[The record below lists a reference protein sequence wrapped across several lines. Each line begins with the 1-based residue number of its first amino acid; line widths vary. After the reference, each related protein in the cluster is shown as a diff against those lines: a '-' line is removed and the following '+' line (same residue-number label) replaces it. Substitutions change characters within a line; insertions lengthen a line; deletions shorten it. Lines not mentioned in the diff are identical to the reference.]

1 MRHENGYWID
11 ENGNRWNDYCSEER
25 AKELSS
31 SMINCYNCYNCRNC
45 RNCCGC
51 GNCRGCCGC
60 CGCYNCY
67 NCNNCSNCSNCCGC
81 RNCRDCRDC
90 YGYTEN
96 PALYRT
102 DRIGSRNDQTTFYYG
117 KTEEGMSLQVVCGCF
132 CGDLKEFE
140 ATVLKTHANDEE
152 YKIQYLKEIQK
163 VKALF
168 ELEKVIHE

>member
-11 ENGNRWNDYCSEER
+11 ENGNRWNDSCDKER

-31 SMINCYNCYNCRNC
+31 SMINCYNCDNCS
-45 RNCCGC
+45 
-51 GNCRGCCGC
+51 
-60 CGCYNCY
+60 NCY
-67 NCNNCSNCSNCCGC
+67 YCNNCSNCK
-81 RNCRDCRDC
+81 C
-90 YGYTEN
+90 YIEN

-102 DRIGSRNDQTTFYYG
+102 DHIGSRNDQTTFYYG